1 MDDLIEDFYR
11 CLMASYMRQGKN
23 AEALAFDHRLR
34 KVLSPVLGVTPSR
47 ETEALFRPLLPG

>member
-1 MDDLIEDFYR
+1 
-11 CLMASYMRQGKN
+11 MASYMRQGKN
-23 AEALAFDHRLR
+23 AEALAVDHRLR